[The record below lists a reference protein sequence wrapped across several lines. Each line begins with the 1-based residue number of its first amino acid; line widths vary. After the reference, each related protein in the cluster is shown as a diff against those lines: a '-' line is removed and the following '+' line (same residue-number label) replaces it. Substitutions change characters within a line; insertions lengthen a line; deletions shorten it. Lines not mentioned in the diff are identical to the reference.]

1 MCLRERSPN
10 TTRTSRAIFVRTA
23 HRSGGRTI
31 DTHNG
36 DSGAGEG
43 AVELQDVL
51 VIETTDGKKN
61 EYEIVALIESDDGDE
76 NYAVAYSKAAD
87 EFIVTDARG
96 DLLQDDALAQEIL
109 DDFIVFAEESAA
121 EEN

>member
-1 MCLRERSPN
+1 MCLRERWAN
-10 TTRTSRAIFVRTA
+10 TTRTSRATFIKPRTE
-23 HRSGGRTI
+23 REDGPI

-36 DSGAGEG
+36 DAGEG

-61 EYEIVALIESDDGDE
+61 EYEIVALIESDDGGE
-76 NYAVAYSKAAD
+76 NYAVAYSKVAD